1 LLDLIQTQISRP
13 PGRLA
18 QALRTHAL
26 PFHYLSRIP
35 CHSVV
40 RMQHTPNAVNFSTVD
55 NMREPRKRAP
65 RRLDAAG
72 LWELALKA
80 LAARACSSGELRQKL
95 LARAERLEDVDAT
108 LARLKE
114 YRYLDDRRFA
124 ENYAAARLENQ
135 RLGKN
140 RVTQE
145 LRRRRVAPAVAEA
158 AVQRTYR
165 QVDEVVLIEE
175 FIRRKYRGASPAD
188 LFQDDKQLA
197 SAYRRLVRA
206 GFTSGNVIRAL
217 KRFAANPELLDQFEP
232 PAETGEE

>member
-1 LLDLIQTQISRP
+1 MRQRGKRTPRP
-13 PGRLA
+13 
-18 QALRTHAL
+18 
-26 PFHYLSRIP
+26 
-35 CHSVV
+35 
-40 RMQHTPNAVNFSTVD
+40 
-55 NMREPRKRAP
+55 
-65 RRLDAAG
+65 LDADG

-80 LAARACSSGELRQKL
+80 LGARACSVGELRQKL
-95 LARAERLEDVDAT
+95 RARATNLEDVDAT

-145 LRRRRVAPAVAEA
+145 LRRRRVAPSLAEA
-158 AVQRTYR
+158 AVEKTYG
-165 QVDEVVLIEE
+165 QTDEVALIEE
-175 FIRRKYRGASPAD
+175 FIRRKYRSTSPGE

-206 GFTSGNVIRAL
+206 GFNSGNAIRVL
-217 KRFAANPELLDQFEP
+217 KRFAAHPELLDQCEP
-232 PAETGEE
+232 PPETGEE